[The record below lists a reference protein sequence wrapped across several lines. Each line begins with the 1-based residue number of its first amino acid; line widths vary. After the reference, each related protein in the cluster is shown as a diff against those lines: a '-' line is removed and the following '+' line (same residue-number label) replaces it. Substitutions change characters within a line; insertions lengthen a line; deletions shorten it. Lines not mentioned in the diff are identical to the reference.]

1 MPEVAGISLAN
12 ARLMLRNAGFDPE
25 RVAVRYQEAYRPA
38 DEVTGQ
44 VPSPGTLVAVDEP
57 VELVV
62 SRRSLLHALPQ
73 VFQKADRDGGHFLR
87 EFLWIFDHLSADLQR
102 KLDRVNLY
110 FDPREARPNSSTGWR
125 AGWPSPSTRTGPRAQ
140 AQAHPQGHRDLR
152 VAGHRP
158 RAQAVP
164 VDLHGRRAARLREQ
178 VSLQGLPH
186 RLRSASALDSIVLPQ
201 VNLSHCFIVEVPARY
216 TDITNENILKVHD
229 IIRMEKP
236 VHSMYVLTFAAAPK
250 SDQLQASSSAWGA
263 WAAAGVIGRERSGCP
278 PRFRSETDGSW
289 PTLQAHQLLQG
300 LPDHRAGLERRRAL
314 SRREAQAAQPRV
326 PRPGRRARLRRRSAG
341 VEPRARRPLHRGR
354 RRLRHR
360 RAGQRHP
367 AAREADQDHQPRRL
381 QAAAT
386 IYIVLRYAEDF
397 DDFIAYKENLD
408 YQGHRRIEESA
419 KVEFSIVEPDIEH
432 EVELARV
439 FLEKGAKRVS
449 DARDPRT
456 PVANEI
462 DLRFVRW
469 AGVCG
474 TKLPRG

>member
-110 FDPREARPNSSTGWR
+110 FDPREAPPEFLDWLASWVALTLDQAWPEERKRKLIRKAIEIYEWRGTVRGLKLFLSIFTGVE
-125 AGWPSPSTRTGPRAQ
+125 PRVFENKF
-140 AQAHPQGHRDLR
+140 PYKGFRI
-152 VAGHRP
+152 G
-158 RAQAVP
+158 
-164 VDLHGRRAARLREQ
+164 Q
-178 VSLQGLPH
+178 VRIG
-186 RLRSASALDSIVLPQ
+186 LDSIVLPQ

-250 SDQLQASSSAWGA
+250 SDQLQAFVIGMGRVGGT
-263 WAAAGVIGRERSGCP
+263 GVIAGERSGP
-278 PRFRSETDGSW
+278 PQISE
-289 PTLQAHQLLQG
+289 
-300 LPDHRAGLERRRAL
+300 
-314 SRREAQAAQPRV
+314 
-326 PRPGRRARLRRRSAG
+326 
-341 VEPRARRPLHRGR
+341 
-354 RRLRHR
+354 
-360 RAGQRHP
+360 
-367 AAREADQDHQPRRL
+367 
-381 QAAAT
+381 
-386 IYIVLRYAEDF
+386 
-397 DDFIAYKENLD
+397 
-408 YQGHRRIEESA
+408 
-419 KVEFSIVEPDIEH
+419 
-432 EVELARV
+432 
-439 FLEKGAKRVS
+439 
-449 DARDPRT
+449 
-456 PVANEI
+456 
-462 DLRFVRW
+462 
-469 AGVCG
+469 
-474 TKLPRG
+474 